1 MPRDWVGWHER
12 YDDPSSLLS
21 RRLAIVQGHVRAA
34 LDAAPAGP
42 VRAVS
47 LCAGQGRDLIG
58 ALDGHPRRLDVTA
71 RLVELDPTNAAVAA
85 GAAAAAGLA
94 GVEVVTGDAALT
106 DAYRGAVPAE
116 LVLACGVFGNIPD
129 ADIER
134 TIRALP
140 QLCATGATV
149 VWTRGRR
156 HPDLVPAVCGW
167 FAERGFEER
176 WLSDPTEPFAVGVH
190 RYRGDPAP
198 LARGL
203 RLFEFADG

>member
-1 MPRDWVGWHER
+1 MGRDWVAWHER

-21 RRLAIVQGHVRAA
+21 RRLAIVQGHIRAA

-42 VRAVS
+42 IHAIS

-58 ALDGHPRRLDVTA
+58 ALAGHPRRLDVAA
-71 RLVELDPTNAAVAA
+71 RLVELDPTNAALAA
-85 GAAAAAGLA
+85 ETAAAAGLE

-106 DAYRGAVPAE
+106 DAYEGAVPAE

-129 ADIER
+129 ADVER
-134 TIRALP
+134 TIDALP
-140 QLCATGATV
+140 QLCAPDATI

-156 HPDLVPAVCGW
+156 PPDLVPTVCGW
-167 FAERGFEER
+167 FAERGFEQR
-176 WLSDPTEPFAVGVH
+176 WLSDLTDPFAVGVH
-190 RYRGDPAP
+190 RYRGAPAP

-203 RLFEFADG
+203 RLFAFADR